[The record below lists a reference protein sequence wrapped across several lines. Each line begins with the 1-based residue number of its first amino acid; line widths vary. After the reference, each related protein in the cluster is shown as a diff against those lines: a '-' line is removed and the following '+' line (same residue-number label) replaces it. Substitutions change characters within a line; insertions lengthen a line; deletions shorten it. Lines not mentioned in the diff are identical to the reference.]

1 MKIVLSRR
9 HLAPNR
15 LKIEDFGYWKPV
27 FPLKIFIKNREK
39 ELI

>member
-15 LKIEDFGYWKPV
+15 LKIEDFGYRRTV